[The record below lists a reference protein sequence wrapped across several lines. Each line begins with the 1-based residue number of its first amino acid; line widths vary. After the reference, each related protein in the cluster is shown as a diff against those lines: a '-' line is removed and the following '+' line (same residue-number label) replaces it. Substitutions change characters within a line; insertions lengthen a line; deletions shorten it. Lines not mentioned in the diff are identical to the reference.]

1 MFFTVIITPDLLII
15 LNDSQNF
22 LIHLLSRYVGINA
35 TEINHSA
42 GRYHPGQSPPL
53 EAGLE
58 VRVKKRGWLMFAKY
72 GKRDG
77 LPILNYS
84 PEVGM
89 SGNSYFH
96 CHMKKHLLLFLRLE
110 TCLVWVVIHL

>member
-1 MFFTVIITPDLLII
+1 MCYNLGLGRFVLVEG
-15 LNDSQNF
+15 
-22 LIHLLSRYVGINA
+22 VGG
-35 TEINHSA
+35 E
-42 GRYHPGQSPPL
+42 GG
-53 EAGLE
+53 GG
-58 VRVKKRGWLMFAKY
+58 VKMGWLMFAKY